1 MHINLAWN
9 SSFFTSKF
17 KKEFTGIF
25 AIKSTLLWNAHY
37 LRKIHV
43 QHVAVQH
50 VSVVVKK
57 RLSFCHE
64 VLKIENYFRYKCK
77 IGNNAINST
86 DGKITLHYMCHV
98 KMLSVWETLPM
109 LVLHALS
116 CHECVICAIL
126 CALLQR
132 NAWII

>member
-1 MHINLAWN
+1 MEFKLFHLQIQKRVYWN
-9 SSFFTSKF
+9 FCDQKHFTLKCTLSAENSRAARCGTARF
-17 KKEFTGIF
+17 SGCKKAPF
-25 AIKSTLLWNAHY
+25 LLPW
-37 LRKIHV
+37 
-43 QHVAVQH
+43 
-50 VSVVVKK
+50 SV
-57 RLSFCHE
+57 
-64 VLKIENYFRYKCK
+64 ENYFRYKCK

-126 CALLQR
+126 CALLQG